1 MNDAYGLAVKNA
13 LKSAIIL
20 SLLASTSPA
29 FADSTYSEGVK
40 TGIKLELAYAL
51 ATCRKLNGEEGDWLS
66 YYLRKLSLPRELAIS
81 LGRYIPA
88 ETMEAKASKVID
100 YFGSCEDLLD
110 LEDNH
115 GIEIYQEHYI
125 KPAHEKFCST
135 DSRC

>member
-1 MNDAYGLAVKNA
+1 MNDAYRLAFKSA
-13 LKSAIIL
+13 LKSSIL
-20 SLLASTSPA
+20 VSLLASTSPA
-29 FADSTYSEGVK
+29 LADSTYSEGVK
-40 TGIKLELAYAL
+40 TGIKFELAYAL

-100 YFGSCEDLLD
+100 YFGSCKDLLD

-115 GIEIYQEHYI
+115 GIELFQERYI
-125 KPAHEKFCST
+125 KPVYEKFCST